1 MIVQTRHNHPVR
13 LRLTPLHRR
22 GIDCTDTTQ
31 PPRQAAPDTLPQERN
46 DPPLPVVYVVSTH
59 SIMRV
64 LGKCFAQLHG
74 DNRQLYLYNSNFII
88 PTNFQDSMA
97 TYSTNE
103 FKSGLKILLNG
114 EPHTIVEN
122 EFVKPGKGQAFN
134 RTKLK
139 NLISGKL
146 IDKTFKSG
154 ESVEAADVVDLKMNY
169 LYNDGQQWH
178 FMDSDS
184 YEQYAVQ
191 RSTVEYA
198 KQWIKEQDI
207 CEVTLYNKQPILVVP
222 PNFVELRVIE
232 TEPGIRGDTVSGA
245 TKQATLE
252 THAVIKV
259 PLFVEE
265 GDILKI
271 DTRSGEY
278 ISRIKD

>member
-1 MIVQTRHNHPVR
+1 
-13 LRLTPLHRR
+13 
-22 GIDCTDTTQ
+22 
-31 PPRQAAPDTLPQERN
+31 
-46 DPPLPVVYVVSTH
+46 
-59 SIMRV
+59 
-64 LGKCFAQLHG
+64 
-74 DNRQLYLYNSNFII
+74 
-88 PTNFQDSMA
+88 MA

-103 FKSGLKILLNG
+103 FKSGLKILLDG
-114 EPHTIVEN
+114 EPYTIVEN

-139 NLISGKL
+139 NLISGKSM
-146 IDKTFKSG
+146 DKTFKSG
-154 ESVEAADVVDLKMNY
+154 ESVEAADVVDLKMSY

-178 FMDSDS
+178 FMDNDN
-184 YEQYAVQ
+184 YEQYVAQ
-191 RSTVEYA
+191 SGAIEYA

-222 PNFVELRVIE
+222 PNFVELKVIE

-245 TKQATLE
+245 TKNAVLE
-252 THAVIKV
+252 TRAAIKV

-265 GDILKI
+265 GDVLKI

>member
-1 MIVQTRHNHPVR
+1 
-13 LRLTPLHRR
+13 
-22 GIDCTDTTQ
+22 
-31 PPRQAAPDTLPQERN
+31 
-46 DPPLPVVYVVSTH
+46 
-59 SIMRV
+59 
-64 LGKCFAQLHG
+64 
-74 DNRQLYLYNSNFII
+74 
-88 PTNFQDSMA
+88 MA

-178 FMDSDS
+178 FMDNDS
-184 YEQYAVQ
+184 YEQYAAPH
-191 RSTVEYA
+191 STVEYA
-198 KQWIKEQDI
+198 KQWIKEQDL

-222 PNFVELRVIE
+222 PNFVELKVIE

-252 THAVIKV
+252 TRAVIKV
-259 PLFVEE
+259 PLFVGE

-278 ISRIKD
+278 MGRIKD